1 MKKSG
6 FAFHVH
12 HDTLFEWCYDYD
24 RRVEYIKN
32 FKPKQERKLRLRL
45 FKLIPEDKLPV
56 RFRKAGEA
64 YRKAWEAYDKAWEA
78 YRKDWEAYDKAWEA
92 YRKAWEAY
100 RKAQK
105 AYYKAQKAYYKAQK
119 AYTTEIEA
127 LHKELCPDCPWDG
140 KSIFGKEET

>member
-24 RRVEYIKN
+24 KRVEYIKN
-32 FKPKQERKLRLRL
+32 FKPKQERKIRLRL

-56 RFRKAGEA
+56 RLRKAGEA
-64 YRKAWEAYDKAWEA
+64 YGKAWD
-78 YRKDWEAYDKAWEA
+78 A
-92 YRKAWEAY
+92 YRKARDIY
-100 RKAQK
+100 DKARET
-105 AYYKAQKAYYKAQK
+105 YYKAQIDSYKAEE
-119 AYTTEIEA
+119 AYTPEIEA

-140 KSIFGKEET
+140 KSIFGKEEK